1 MVSFKHYALLMI
13 VLTAA
18 MACRNVK
25 KGGASGSDAGD
36 DTGSGADGDADADT
50 DADADGDTDADTDG
64 DSDVDTDA
72 DSDTDSDVDGDT
84 DADADGDTDA
94 DTDGDTDAD
103 ADGDT
108 DADGDSDA
116 DGDTDADTDTA
127 CAGAGEIVPAFPDAR
142 DCCPDL
148 ERIYVTSGPP
158 DCEPLEGGLLCS
170 DCPNG
175 VCDSPHENYCNCPQ
189 DCPEPSTDTDTDT
202 GTDEPVVSGTFV
214 DNCIPALGNAPMVST
229 SAITWWSENEY
240 SMITEYE
247 GCFDTPDTPCL
258 SIRAFEDH
266 GGPTEPGVYEAT
278 EALLV
283 DDPVAMEITLSF
295 WVTNPLSFVEFK
307 PVPDS
312 GTVSITAIQY
322 FVDGAEFSGGI
333 DLIMEQQDVADNP
346 CSGTFAFCWSGA
358 TVRDE
363 AKK

>member
-18 MACRNVK
+18 IACRNAK
-25 KGGASGSDAGD
+25 KGGASDSDTGD
-36 DTGSGADGDADADT
+36 DTGAGADGDADG
-50 DADADGDTDADTDG
+50 DADADGDTDADG
-64 DSDVDTDA
+64 DSDA
-72 DSDTDSDVDGDT
+72 DTDS
-84 DADADGDTDA
+84 DTDA
-94 DTDGDTDAD
+94 DTDTDTDAD
-103 ADGDT
+103 TDTDTDADT

-127 CAGAGEIVPAFPDAR
+127 CAGAGEIVPAFPDER
-142 DCCPDL
+142 DCCPGL

-175 VCDSPHENYCNCPQ
+175 VCDSPHENYCNCPE
-189 DCPEPSTDTDTDT
+189 DCPVPSTDTDTDT
-202 GTDEPVVSGTFV
+202 GTDESVVSGTFV
-214 DNCIPALGNAPMVST
+214 DNCMPALENASVVST

-240 SMITEYE
+240 SVITEYE
-247 GCFDTPDTPCL
+247 GCFDTPAAPCL

-278 EALLV
+278 ETLLASE
-283 DDPVAMEITLSF
+283 PAAMEITLSF
-295 WVTNPLSFVEFK
+295 WVTNPLSLVEFR

-322 FVDGAEFSGGI
+322 FVDGAEFSGCI
-333 DLIMEQQDVADNP
+333 DLTMEQQDVAQP

-358 TVRDE
+358 TVLDE